1 MKIVVD
7 TSIII
12 GALVR
17 RSYLLFTLLKV
28 CRKLEVLSPDFLREE
43 LMSKIDKIVRLSKLS
58 ESEVKFALNTL
69 LDYIQIIPMS
79 SYSDKIDEA
88 REIAEEFDYN
98 DYPFIALA
106 LKLDAPI
113 WTNDREIIKHG
124 LKTGKYLALDTQ
136 AVEELL
142 RGKNLDE
149 IKDDLKRRF
158 FSLSLM
164 NPLVSIV
171 VPTYNSERSIE
182 ICLKS
187 LVNQSY
193 NDIEIIVVDGFSRE
207 NC

>member
-58 ESEVKFALNTL
+58 ESEVKFALDTL
-69 LDYIQIIPMS
+69 LDYIQIIPMG
-79 SYSDKIDEA
+79 SYSDKIDKA

-106 LKLDAPI
+106 LKLEAPI
-113 WTNDREIIKHG
+113 WTNDKEIIKHG

-136 AVEELL
+136 AIEELL
-142 RGKNLDE
+142 RSKSLDE
-149 IKDDLKRRF
+149 IKEDFLSFTYEFPITSEILELCLGSDDIKANDHQ
-158 FSLSLM
+158 LM
-164 NPLVSIV
+164 
-171 VPTYNSERSIE
+171 
-182 ICLKS
+182 K
-187 LVNQSY
+187 
-193 NDIEIIVVDGFSRE
+193 
-207 NC
+207 